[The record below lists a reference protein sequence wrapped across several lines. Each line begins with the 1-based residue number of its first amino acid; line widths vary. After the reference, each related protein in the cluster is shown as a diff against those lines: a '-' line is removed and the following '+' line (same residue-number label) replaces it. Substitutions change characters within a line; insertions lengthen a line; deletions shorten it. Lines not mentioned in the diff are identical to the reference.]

1 MTAYDPVPCGQFLWH
16 GHGRMAN
23 DTDYTDGLRLASRL
37 RHSSSKRKRFNSPR
51 VIPAMTTSDAVE
63 SRAISR
69 SIFHSSSIFPS
80 IWRGIRVWRR
90 KFLSCAHRF
99 VTICVKFRFVRR
111 LELIILDGR
120 FIHLWVAS
128 FIKASFVLAAAN
140 KLKT

>member
-51 VIPAMTTSDAVE
+51 VIPAMTTSD
-63 SRAISR
+63 ISFNF
-69 SIFHSSSIFPS
+69 SFLSIFPS